1 MEYGDEVDRHPPAT
15 MVIKTNSFRSSSDDL
30 RCVMFI
36 ARALLTIAIT
46 LSVQNTTLAEKK
58 AKKTDAPPAKKEQKV
73 ERRSV
78 TARVES
84 AVGKGTGIRAEKVP
98 REFTIPKGMTA
109 TNFKYR
115 FHDPKS
121 KIKLDKLTK
130 SSIYSITEKRYIS
143 EATSG
148 PNFELPPGKYKFV
161 VGGRP
166 GAYGSLS
173 FDVAPGNSTSVAT
186 KGDPDAKTPG
196 SRVKIDFTVT
206 ATDSFNPGATTQ
218 KASCEAVVSRQG
230 EQFVLT
236 FDESTL
242 KMDGIPDDMIQQGLA
257 NMDSSETVW
266 ILQFAQKNAAA
277 TVSGTTR
284 ERATW
289 TDPLESSMKGFRRID
304 GTLSGQLAG
313 RTLSGTGNSSGV
325 TKPTRKAEG
334 SFKATWTWQIEN
346 FPVPKNAGSSKS
358 D

>member
-1 MEYGDEVDRHPPAT
+1 MFTVRTILAV
-15 MVIKTNSFRSSSDDL
+15 VI
-30 RCVMFI
+30 
-36 ARALLTIAIT
+36 A
-46 LSVQNTTLAEKK
+46 LSVQTTILAEQEATK
-58 AKKTDAPPAKKEQKV
+58 ADRSPTREEQKV

-78 TARVES
+78 SARVDN
-84 AVGKGTGIRAEKVP
+84 AVGKGVGIRAEKVP
-98 REFTIPKGMTA
+98 GEFTIPEGMTA

-121 KIKLDKLTK
+121 KIKLDKLTG

-143 EATSG
+143 EAASG
-148 PNFELPPGKYKFV
+148 PNFELPPGKYNFV

-173 FDVAPGNSTSVAT
+173 FDVAPRDSTSVGT
-186 KGDPDAKTPG
+186 KGDPNSKIAG
-196 SRVKIDFTVT
+196 NRVKIDITVT

-218 KASCEAVVSRQG
+218 KASCEAVVTRQG
-230 EQFVLT
+230 EQYVLT
-236 FDESTL
+236 FDDSTL
-242 KMDGIPDDMIQQGLA
+242 KMDGIPDDVIQMGLA

-266 ILQFAQKNAAA
+266 SLHLAQKNAAT

-289 TDPLESSMKGFRRID
+289 TDPLESSMKGYRRID
-304 GTLSGQLAG
+304 GTVSGQLNG
-313 RTLSGTGNSSGV
+313 RVLSGTGSSTGV
-325 TKPTRKAEG
+325 TKPTRKGEG

-346 FPVPKNAGSSKS
+346 FPIPKSVGSNEP